1 MTWYSQK
8 MLISNRCIC
17 GLMPNLIKKSWTV
30 SNMYTVT
37 FGQKSSKLN
46 SWPVYCPRLYCTRI
60 LESILYMG
68 FIRFSGM
75 NFSYVRLVVKNYLET
90 LSFPEDCFS
99 SELTTLHRPNF
110 SVGLWGHF
118 CLVHLLHQNLFLGL
132 LKFLS

>member
-1 MTWYSQK
+1 
-8 MLISNRCIC
+8 
-17 GLMPNLIKKSWTV
+17 
-30 SNMYTVT
+30 MYTVT

-46 SWPVYCPRLYCTRI
+46 SRPVYCSRLYCTRI

-99 SELTTLHRPNF
+99 SELTTLH
-110 SVGLWGHF
+110 SHVSMGA
-118 CLVHLLHQNLFLGL
+118 HLYCNSKERNRNRTQIHPLEIKKTFLFTRSFQV
-132 LKFLS
+132 KNI